1 MANQCDQDRAAAKTV
16 AVAVAVAVAGWQGK
30 RKGKARR
37 EHCLGKTLVQAS
49 MLCVACEHLSSI
61 SSSKNV

>member
-1 MANQCDQDRAAAKTV
+1 MADQFDQDGAAAKTV
-16 AVAVAVAVAGWQGK
+16 AAVAVAVASWQGK